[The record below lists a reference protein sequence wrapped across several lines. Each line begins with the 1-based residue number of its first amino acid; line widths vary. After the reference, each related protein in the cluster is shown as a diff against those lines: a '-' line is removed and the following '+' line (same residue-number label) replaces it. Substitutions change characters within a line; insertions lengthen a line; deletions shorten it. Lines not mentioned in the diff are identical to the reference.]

1 MASPAPACKKALA
14 QLTSLFPSRKRG
26 ADGIMGDA
34 AHKKRPSDHND
45 GNAWDWTRDDALF
58 DSWKLATGLISDP
71 RVNYVIHRR
80 RIWSRLR
87 PYWRAYLGVSPHTAH
102 GHVSILATR
111 RADTSDWPAI
121 TALKPAP
128 AVTPPPVTP
137 PVVTPAPVNR
147 GTVVNCSHV
156 NLRARVMGKVLHVL
170 SKGDV
175 VTVTGSTMGWY
186 KVSAYGHS
194 GVVAAKYIHKG

>member
-1 MASPAPACKKALA
+1 MATPAPACKKALT
-14 QLTSLFPSRKRG
+14 QLTAMFPSRKKG
-26 ADGIMGDA
+26 ADGIMGNA
-34 AHKKRPSDHND
+34 AHKARKSDHND

-71 RVNYVIHRR
+71 RTNYVIHRR

-102 GHVSILATR
+102 GHVSIIPAR
-111 RADTSDWPAI
+111 RADTSDWAAVS
-121 TALKPAP
+121 ALKPATAPP
-128 AVTPPPVTP
+128 APTP
-137 PVVTPAPVNR
+137 PVITAPGTSR

-156 NLRARVMGKVLHVL
+156 NLRAKVMGKVLHVL

-175 VTVTGSTMGWY
+175 VTITGSVLGWY
-186 KVSAYGHS
+186 KVLAYGHA
-194 GVVAAKYIHKG
+194 GVVRGTFIRKG